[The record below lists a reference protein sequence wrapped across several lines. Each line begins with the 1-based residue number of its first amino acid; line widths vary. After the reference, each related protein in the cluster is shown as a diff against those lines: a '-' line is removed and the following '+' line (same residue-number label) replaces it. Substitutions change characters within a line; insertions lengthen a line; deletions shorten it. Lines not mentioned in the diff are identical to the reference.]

1 MIPLEA
7 IEPTLIPPA
16 LNPRWTERLDVL
28 LRMLHALTISEHP
41 YAYFVATEPRRV
53 RPLA

>member
-7 IEPTLIPPA
+7 VEPRFLA
-16 LNPRWTERLDVL
+16 AGFDPRWSVRLDVL

-41 YAYFVATEPRRV
+41 YAYCAATKPRHI
-53 RPLA
+53 RPRA

>member
-7 IEPTLIPPA
+7 IDPSFLVS
-16 LNPRWTERLDVL
+16 RWTGRLDTL

-41 YAYFVATEPRRV
+41 YAYLAATEPRRI
-53 RPLA
+53 RARA